1 MFNPFKNLGDIAA
14 LQKQASQMQKALQ
27 QEEVIVEKDGVK
39 VVLSGDQ
46 QIKEVIIDGIQE
58 NRVTMAINQAI
69 KETQKLAATKLMQM
83 SSQQGS

>member
-14 LQKQASQMQKALQ
+14 LQKQAQQMQKALQ
-27 QEEVIVEKDGVK
+27 QEEVMVEKDGVK